1 MSIFYSVV
9 FEGVDVSKIT
19 VDFWDEIFLS
29 FFLKRSLRERCF
41 RRRKAALLE
50 TKRRWRRLL
59 SSGQNKTQIEEDDD
73 HYFSALSSSS
83 LDSRRERERERERR
97 AHDAT
102 TRGSNARR
110 IATMTAAEDVPT
122 RPLTEYIFGFF
133 SL

>member
-1 MSIFYSVV
+1 M
-9 FEGVDVSKIT
+9 SKIT
-19 VDFWDEIFLS
+19 VDGTKFSSL
-29 FFLKRSLRERCF
+29 FFLKRGGGRDVLDEERPRFLRQ
-41 RRRKAALLE
+41 
-50 TKRRWRRLL
+50 TVVLL

>member
-1 MSIFYSVV
+1 MSIFIVLSK
-9 FEGVDVSKIT
+9 EGVDVSKIT
-19 VDFWDEIFLS
+19 FDGTNFPL
-29 FFLKRSLRERCF
+29 FFLKRRRERCF

-50 TKRRWRRLL
+50 TDGGEDFL
-59 SSGQNKTQIEEDDD
+59 SSGQNKSKRTTTTTVR
-73 HYFSALSSSS
+73 SLLLLST
-83 LDSRRERERERERR
+83 RGGKEKERERR

>member
-29 FFLKRSLRERCF
+29 FFLRGGGRDVLDEERPRFLRQ
-41 RRRKAALLE
+41 
-50 TKRRWRRLL
+50 RRWRRLL

>member
-1 MSIFYSVV
+1 VSIFIVLSK
-9 FEGVDVSKIT
+9 EGVDVSKIT
-19 VDFWDEIFLS
+19 FDGTNFPL
-29 FFLKRSLRERCF
+29 FFLKRRRERCF

-50 TKRRWRRLL
+50 TDGGEDFCLQDKTKHKSKRTTTTTVRSLLLL
-59 SSGQNKTQIEEDDD
+59 STRGGKEK
-73 HYFSALSSSS
+73 
-83 LDSRRERERERERR
+83 ERERR

>member
-19 VDFWDEIFLS
+19 VDGTKFSSL
-29 FFLKRSLRERCF
+29 FFSKRRRERCF

-50 TKRRWRRLL
+50 RRWRRLL

-73 HYFSALSSSS
+73 HYSALSSSS

>member
-1 MSIFYSVV
+1 MGRNFPL
-9 FEGVDVSKIT
+9 F
-19 VDFWDEIFLS
+19 

-73 HYFSALSSSS
+73 HYSALSSSS

>member
-1 MSIFYSVV
+1 MCRYFFFFS
-9 FEGVDVSKIT
+9 
-19 VDFWDEIFLS
+19 FWKRPRETDGGETTY
-29 FFLKRSLRERCF
+29 FFLQAKH
-41 RRRKAALLE
+41 
-50 TKRRWRRLL
+50 
-59 SSGQNKTQIEEDDD
+59 IEEDY
-73 HYFSALSSSS
+73 HYSALSSSS
-83 LDSRRERERERERR
+83 LDCGEKEKERERR